1 MSLELILIL
10 AVGMSATVGVA
21 VVALG
26 YAFAPSYDD
35 SWKDP
40 MPGGFRM
47 AVTMMTPMLPL
58 FELNE
63 VRRRNV
69 LETLTHAGLS
79 YAIRPEEFVASC
91 WLGAFVSLMA
101 ALIVI
106 PVLGLGAA
114 NTALGAIGAVAL
126 GYKYPNIAVRDRIKQ
141 RQHRIQKDFPFFLD
155 LILLCLRV
163 GLTFTAAMEQAVTKM
178 REGPLKEE
186 VERTMRDI
194 RTGVPRRQ
202 AMSQTAERIGLSS
215 FMNFVG
221 AINQAEES
229 GAPLTETLSAQ
240 AEQRLDERFQKA
252 EDQANKA
259 PVKLMLPLTLFL
271 LPVTMIIVF
280 FPIVVKFLHSGASSF
295 FG

>member
-1 MSLELILIL
+1 
-10 AVGMSATVGVA
+10 
-21 VVALG
+21 
-26 YAFAPSYDD
+26 
-35 SWKDP
+35 
-40 MPGGFRM
+40 
-47 AVTMMTPMLPL
+47 
-58 FELNE
+58 
-63 VRRRNV
+63 
-69 LETLTHAGLS
+69 
-79 YAIRPEEFVASC
+79 
-91 WLGAFVSLMA
+91 
-101 ALIVI
+101 
-106 PVLGLGAA
+106 
-114 NTALGAIGAVAL
+114 
-126 GYKYPNIAVRDRIKQ
+126 
-141 RQHRIQKDFPFFLD
+141 
-155 LILLCLRV
+155 
-163 GLTFTAAMEQAVTKM
+163 
-178 REGPLKEE
+178 LKEE

-280 FPIVVKFLHSGASSF
+280 FPIVVKLLHSGASSF